1 MPLPHCDVVTTTN
14 MLSPHQETFYDKIP
28 LKDVCPE
35 LSQLQKE
42 SKIVDLTLKTQD
54 GLLLNVHR
62 IIFAARLPKLK
73 DNICS
78 SATSTI
84 DWSRFPQKSVRA
96 LTTYVYTGR
105 LEVSTRTS
113 QSIYLLAA
121 SVELEHV
128 RRWCRQFIIQRL
140 STSNINQI
148 WDFAVETGHQDLR
161 LPCLDFMQKHFEAVV
176 ETRNFGTLSEDVL
189 SYLISSD
196 DLVVSRE
203 EQVVEA
209 ILTWA
214 ASACNQSNAGLAAS
228 LPRLLSSV
236 RWEEVSASYLSELL
250 SRDRPPSIDSSC
262 TNFLQSIKSC
272 KTTENDCPRQVNKHH
287 RRRSR
292 KYLLLVG
299 ERFSQA
305 DGQWSAQTLDPTS
318 GFQDPLPDMNQRN
331 ASQLVA
337 LNGLAYVIGGEV
349 GHGLS
354 TSVVEFNPKTR
365 RWRRVASSLI
375 ARCGHAAAGFGYGIV
390 SCGGWKDET
399 AIGFAELFLPA
410 RNRWLRLPN
419 LLDARAAHRA
429 VADEESGRIFV
440 TGGENELG
448 DQMDLVE
455 YCTLPSCSP
464 TEQTESHSLLT
475 WHRAAPMNQKRK
487 YHALAYVKGKI
498 VAVGGYIGSWE
509 FTQTVEVFTPPDH
522 SNPSGQW
529 TLVRPLSLG
538 FDYPFAVALD
548 DDLFVFPGGVS
559 YRFQSTPLKASFSDL
574 ERSTDSEDQVWT
586 DLGPMSAVREVNG
599 VVALPSPSH
608 PHTL

>member
-1 MPLPHCDVVTTTN
+1 MHANVRSLDARLREGFRSLSPLLFLLLLLLTPHCDVVTTTD

-42 SKIVDLTLKTQD
+42 STIVDLTLKTQD
-54 GLLLNVHR
+54 GPVLNVHR
-62 IIFAARLPKLK
+62 VIFAARLPKLK
-73 DNICS
+73 DYICK

-84 DWSRFPQKSVRA
+84 DWSRFPEKSVRA

-105 LEVSTRTS
+105 LEVSTRTW

-176 ETRNFGTLSEDVL
+176 ETGNFGTLSEDVL

-214 ASACNQSNAGLAAS
+214 AAASNQSNPGLAAS

-236 RWEEVSASYLSELL
+236 RWEEVSGSYLSELL
-250 SRDRPPSIDSSC
+250 SSDRSPSIDSSC
-262 TNFLQSIKSC
+262 TN
-272 KTTENDCPRQVNKHH
+272 
-287 RRRSR
+287 
-292 KYLLLVG
+292 YLLLVG
-299 ERFSQA
+299 ERFSPA

-318 GFQDPLPDMNQRN
+318 GFQDPLPTMNQRN

-337 LNGLAYVIGGEV
+337 LNGLAYVIGGQV
-349 GHGLS
+349 NHGLS

-390 SCGGWKDET
+390 SCGGWNGRT

-410 RNRWLRLPN
+410 RNRWLRLPD

-429 VADEESGRIFV
+429 VADEENGRIFV

-464 TEQTESHSLLT
+464 TESHSLLT
-475 WHRAAPMNQKRK
+475 WQRAAPMNQKRK

-498 VAVGGYIGSWE
+498 VAVGGYTGRRE
-509 FTQTVEVFTPPDH
+509 VTQTVEVFTPPDL

-529 TLVRPLSLG
+529 TLVRPLRLG
-538 FDYPFAVALD
+538 FNYPFAVAVD
-548 DDLFVFPGGVS
+548 GDLFVFPGS
-559 YRFQSTPLKASFSDL
+559 TSQHFQTTPLKASFSDL

-586 DLGPMSAVREVNG
+586 DLGPLSAVREVNG
-599 VVALPSPSH
+599 VVVLPCPSH
-608 PHTL
+608 SRTV